1 MIELEDLGDNL
12 RLYKGDC
19 RRLIASLPDNSVDA
33 VVTDP
38 PYEIGFMN
46 RGFDRTGI
54 AFDVDLWRGIL
65 RVLKPGGHVAAFA
78 ASRTYHR
85 LAGAIED
92 AGFEIRDQ
100 IDWVYASG
108 MPHGSDAAILI
119 DRERREDLES
129 TRRVCRFIRAAMD
142 AKGLASKDLASAF
155 DCNPR
160 LIDHWAARDTDS
172 QPSLPSV
179 AQWSRLKTLLDLDDA
194 MDGEVERLNV
204 RKGQPSD
211 TFKQLPVIGEHASET
226 GGVPGERF
234 QAHDNLIREPS
245 DTAKPFKGWYS
256 QLKPAHEP
264 ICLARKPLDG
274 NLAHNLLGHGTGALH
289 IDACRV
295 PFRNTA
301 DEAES
306 KGKNQ
311 HGRFGSGPRDNHVYG
326 ADKANRTDYTAAA
339 RFTPNMLFDQ
349 STAKELDRQSGVTVS
364 RKGKPRASTKPGDG
378 WGMTHTGAEYDDM
391 GGASR
396 FYPVFRYCPK
406 ASSAE
411 RPKVDGILHPTVKPV
426 ELMRWL
432 VRLVTPADGLV
443 LEPFAGSGTT
453 LEACLLEHMQCTAS
467 ELDSDYIKLI
477 HARLSKPIQ
486 NELF

>member
-19 RRLIASLPDNSVDA
+19 RDLIAMLPDSSVDA

-54 AFDVDLWRGIL
+54 AFDVDLWRDIL
-65 RVLKPGGHVAAFA
+65 RVLKSGGHVAAFG
-78 ASRTYHR
+78 ASRMYHR
-85 LAGAIED
+85 LACAIED

-108 MPHGSDAAILI
+108 MPHGSDASLLV
-119 DRERREDLES
+119 DRELGAKRTEIVGHYHAGCGYSNKKGCGNSTSNGGTPVTDAEVKAPATPES
-129 TRRVCRFIRAAMD
+129 KA
-142 AKGLASKDLASAF
+142 
-155 DCNPR
+155 
-160 LIDHWAARDTDS
+160 
-172 QPSLPSV
+172 
-179 AQWSRLKTLLDLDDA
+179 WS
-194 MDGEVERLNV
+194 
-204 RKGQPSD
+204 
-211 TFKQLPVIGEHASET
+211 
-226 GGVPGERF
+226 
-234 QAHDNLIREPS
+234 
-245 DTAKPFKGWYS
+245 GWYS

-274 NLAHNLLGHGTGALH
+274 TLAHNLLEHGTGALH

-301 DEAES
+301 DGTES
-306 KGKNQ
+306 KNKNR
-311 HGRFGSGPRDNHVYG
+311 HADFNSGPRDNRIYG

-406 ASSAE
+406 ASPSE

>member
-19 RRLIASLPDNSVDA
+19 RRLIASLPDNSVDS

-46 RGFDRTGI
+46 RSFDSTGI
-54 AFDVDLWRGIL
+54 AFDVDLWCGIL
-65 RVLKPGGHVAAFA
+65 RVLKPGGHVAAFG
-78 ASRTYHR
+78 ASRMYHR
-85 LAGAIED
+85 LACAIED

-108 MPHGSDAAILI
+108 MPHGSDASLLV
-119 DRERREDLES
+119 DRERGAKRTEIVGHYHAGCGYSNKKGWGNSTSNGGTPVTDAEVKAPATPES
-129 TRRVCRFIRAAMD
+129 KA
-142 AKGLASKDLASAF
+142 
-155 DCNPR
+155 
-160 LIDHWAARDTDS
+160 
-172 QPSLPSV
+172 
-179 AQWSRLKTLLDLDDA
+179 WS
-194 MDGEVERLNV
+194 
-204 RKGQPSD
+204 
-211 TFKQLPVIGEHASET
+211 
-226 GGVPGERF
+226 
-234 QAHDNLIREPS
+234 
-245 DTAKPFKGWYS
+245 GWYS

-274 NLAHNLLGHGTGALH
+274 TLAHNLLEYGTGALH
-289 IDACRV
+289 IDSCRV

-326 ADKANRTDYTAAA
+326 ADNADRTDYKADA
-339 RFTPNMLFDQ
+339 RFAPNMLFDQ

-364 RKGKPRASTKPGDG
+364 RKGKPRTSAKPGDG

-406 ASSAE
+406 ASPSE

>member
-1 MIELEDLGDNL
+1 MINLEDLGDNL

-19 RRLIASLPDNSVDA
+19 RRLIASLPDNSVDS

-46 RGFDRTGI
+46 RSFDATGI
-54 AFDVDLWRGIL
+54 AFDVDLWKDIL
-65 RVLKPGGHVAAFA
+65 RVLKPGGHVAAFG
-78 ASRTYHR
+78 ASRMYHR
-85 LAGAIED
+85 LACAIED

-100 IDWVYASG
+100 IDWAYASG
-108 MPHGSDAAILI
+108 MPHGSDASLLV
-119 DRERREDLES
+119 DRELGAKRTEIVGHYHAGCGYSNKKGWGNSTSNGGTPVTDAEVKAPATPES
-129 TRRVCRFIRAAMD
+129 KA
-142 AKGLASKDLASAF
+142 
-155 DCNPR
+155 
-160 LIDHWAARDTDS
+160 
-172 QPSLPSV
+172 
-179 AQWSRLKTLLDLDDA
+179 WS
-194 MDGEVERLNV
+194 
-204 RKGQPSD
+204 
-211 TFKQLPVIGEHASET
+211 
-226 GGVPGERF
+226 
-234 QAHDNLIREPS
+234 
-245 DTAKPFKGWYS
+245 GWYS

-274 NLAHNLLGHGTGALH
+274 TLAHNLLGHGTGALH
-289 IDACRV
+289 IDACRI

-301 DEAES
+301 DETES
-306 KGKNQ
+306 KNKNA
-311 HGRFGSGPRDNHVYG
+311 HARFGSGPRDNHIYG
-326 ADKANRTDYTAAA
+326 ADTADRTDYKAEA
-339 RFTPNMLFDQ
+339 RFTPNMIFDQ
-349 STAKELDRQSGVTVS
+349 ITAAELDRQSGVTVS

-406 ASSAE
+406 ASPSE

>member
-19 RRLIASLPDNSVDA
+19 RRLIASLTDNSVDA

-38 PYEIGFMN
+38 PYEINFMN
-46 RGFDRTGI
+46 RVFDRTGI
-54 AFDVDLWRGIL
+54 AFNVALWADIL

-85 LAGAIED
+85 LACAIED

-108 MPHGSDAAILI
+108 MPHGSDASLLM
-119 DRERREDLES
+119 DRELG
-129 TRRVCRFIRAAMD
+129 T
-142 AKGLASKDLASAF
+142 KGRGAGTANGQAEQ
-155 DCNPR
+155 
-160 LIDHWAARDTDS
+160 WA
-172 QPSLPSV
+172 
-179 AQWSRLKTLLDLDDA
+179 
-194 MDGEVERLNV
+194 
-204 RKGQPSD
+204 
-211 TFKQLPVIGEHASET
+211 
-226 GGVPGERF
+226 
-234 QAHDNLIREPS
+234 
-245 DTAKPFKGWYS
+245 GWYS

-274 NLAHNLLGHGTGALH
+274 NLAHNLLEHGTGALH
-289 IDACRV
+289 VDSCRV
-295 PFRNTA
+295 PFRNAA

-306 KGKNQ
+306 KNKNR
-311 HGRFGSGPRDNHVYG
+311 HADFGSGPRDNHVYG
-326 ADKANRTDYTAAA
+326 ADSANRTDYKADA
-339 RFTPNMLFDQ
+339 RFAPNMLFDQ
-349 STAKELDRQSGVTVS
+349 TMAGELDRQSGVTVS
-364 RKGKPRASTKPGDG
+364 RKGEPRASARPGAG
-378 WGMTHTGAEYDDM
+378 WGMTRTGAEYDDM

-396 FYPVFRYCPK
+396 FYPVFEYCPK
-406 ASSAE
+406 APSAE

-426 ELMRWL
+426 ALMRWL
-432 VRLVTPADGLV
+432 VRLITPTGGLV

-467 ELDSDYIKLI
+467 ELDPDYIKLI

>member
-1 MIELEDLGDNL
+1 MTDIIEFDHGI
-12 RLYKGDC
+12 RLSHGDC
-19 RRLIASLPDNSVDA
+19 RDMLAGLPEGCADA
-33 VVTDP
+33 CVTDP
-38 PYEIGFMN
+38 PYEINFMN
-46 RGFDRTGI
+46 RAFDRTGI
-54 AFDVDLWRGIL
+54 AFDPEFWRL
-65 RVLKPGGHVAAFA
+65 VYRALKPGGHVLAFS

-85 LAGAIED
+85 MACAVED

-100 IDWVYASG
+100 IYWVYASG
-108 MPHGSDAAILI
+108 MPHGSDATLMI
-119 DRERREDLES
+119 DRERREDVEP
-129 TRRVCRFIRAAMD
+129 TR
-142 AKGLASKDLASAF
+142 
-155 DCNPR
+155 
-160 LIDHWAARDTDS
+160 
-172 QPSLPSV
+172 
-179 AQWSRLKTLLDLDDA
+179 
-194 MDGEVERLNV
+194 
-204 RKGQPSD
+204 
-211 TFKQLPVIGEHASET
+211 SE
-226 GGVPGERF
+226 
-234 QAHDNLIREPS
+234 
-245 DTAKPFKGWYS
+245 TAKPFKGWYS

-274 NLAHNLLGHGTGALH
+274 NLAHNLLEYGTGALH

-311 HGRFGSGPRDNHVYG
+311 HGRFGSGPKDNHVYG
-326 ADKANRTDYTAAA
+326 ADKANRTDYTAEA

-349 STAKELDRQSGVTVS
+349 SAAKELDRQSGVTVS

-396 FYPVFRYCPK
+396 FYPVFRYCSK
-406 ASSAE
+406 ASPSE

-432 VRLVTPADGLV
+432 VRLITPEGGLV

-467 ELDSDYIKLI
+467 ELDPDYIKLI

>member
-19 RRLIASLPDNSVDA
+19 RRLISSLPDASVDA

-38 PYEIGFMN
+38 PYEINFMN
-46 RGFDRTGI
+46 RAFDSTGI
-54 AFDVDLWRGIL
+54 AFNVDLWRDIL
-65 RVLKPGGHVAAFA
+65 RVLKPGGHVAAFG

-85 LAGAIED
+85 LACAIED

-108 MPHGSDAAILI
+108 MPHGSDASLLV
-119 DRERREDLES
+119 DRELGAKRTEVVEHA
-129 TRRVCRFIRAAMD
+129 TRHGTGWSNT
-142 AKGLASKDLASAF
+142 KGLGVSTANGGEAKSEWDALAPAT
-155 DCNPR
+155 PEAEQ
-160 LIDHWAARDTDS
+160 WA
-172 QPSLPSV
+172 
-179 AQWSRLKTLLDLDDA
+179 
-194 MDGEVERLNV
+194 
-204 RKGQPSD
+204 
-211 TFKQLPVIGEHASET
+211 
-226 GGVPGERF
+226 
-234 QAHDNLIREPS
+234 
-245 DTAKPFKGWYS
+245 GWYS

-274 NLAHNLLGHGTGALH
+274 TLARNLLEHGTGALH

-301 DEAES
+301 DETES
-306 KGKNQ
+306 KNKNQ

-326 ADKANRTDYTAAA
+326 EDKANRNDYKAEA

-349 STAKELDRQSGVTVS
+349 TIAEELDQQSGITIS

-378 WGMTHTGAEYDDM
+378 WGMTRTGAEYDDM

-396 FYPVFRYCPK
+396 FYPVFKYCPK

-432 VRLVTPADGLV
+432 IRLITPTGGLV

>member
-1 MIELEDLGDNL
+1 MRWDDGRI
-12 RLYKGDC
+12 RLMPGDC
-19 RRLIASLPDNSVDA
+19 RDLIAMLPDNSVDS

-46 RGFDRTGI
+46 LGFDSTGI
-54 AFDVDLWRGIL
+54 AFDVILWKDIL

-85 LAGAIED
+85 LACAIED

-108 MPHGSDAAILI
+108 MPHGSDARLLV
-119 DRERREDLES
+119 DRELGAERTHVAGKGHAGAGYSDTNGFGGSS
-129 TRRVCRFIRAAMD
+129 TANGGKAKSEWD
-142 AKGLASKDLASAF
+142 APATEQGE
-155 DCNPR
+155 
-160 LIDHWAARDTDS
+160 
-172 QPSLPSV
+172 
-179 AQWSRLKTLLDLDDA
+179 QWS
-194 MDGEVERLNV
+194 
-204 RKGQPSD
+204 
-211 TFKQLPVIGEHASET
+211 
-226 GGVPGERF
+226 
-234 QAHDNLIREPS
+234 
-245 DTAKPFKGWYS
+245 GWYS

-274 NLAHNLLGHGTGALH
+274 TLAHNLLGHGTGALH

-326 ADKANRTDYTAAA
+326 ADKADRTDYTAEA
-339 RFTPNMLFDQ
+339 RFTPNMLFDR

-364 RKGKPRASTKPGDG
+364 RKGRPRASAKPGDG
-378 WGMTHTGAEYDDM
+378 WGMTHTGAEYDDA

-406 ASSAE
+406 AGPGGEADRGRDPPS
-411 RPKVDGILHPTVKPV
+411 DGETGGTDALAGASGHAAGRARVGAVRRQRRHVGGVPDRGRALRGGGDGFGLRAAHSPPDGEADEPV
-426 ELMRWL
+426 
-432 VRLVTPADGLV
+432 AV
-443 LEPFAGSGTT
+443 LTSPGTH
-453 LEACLLEHMQCTAS
+453 AC
-467 ELDSDYIKLI
+467 
-477 HARLSKPIQ
+477 RRR
-486 NELF
+486 

>member
-1 MIELEDLGDNL
+1 MIELEDLGDDL

-108 MPHGSDAAILI
+108 MPHGSDASLLV
-119 DRERREDLES
+119 DRELGAERIKVVGHGLRHGTGYSDVKGWGSS
-129 TRRVCRFIRAAMD
+129 TANGGK
-142 AKGLASKDLASAF
+142 AKSEWDVLAPATEQAE
-155 DCNPR
+155 R
-160 LIDHWAARDTDS
+160 
-172 QPSLPSV
+172 
-179 AQWSRLKTLLDLDDA
+179 WS
-194 MDGEVERLNV
+194 
-204 RKGQPSD
+204 
-211 TFKQLPVIGEHASET
+211 
-226 GGVPGERF
+226 
-234 QAHDNLIREPS
+234 
-245 DTAKPFKGWYS
+245 GWYS

-274 NLAHNLLGHGTGALH
+274 NLARNLLEYGTGALH

-295 PFRNTA
+295 RSATWRTRRSRRARTSMDGSAP
-301 DEAES
+301 
-306 KGKNQ
+306 
-311 HGRFGSGPRDNHVYG
+311 GRATTMYTVRTRRIAPTTRPKPVSRRTCCSTNPRQ
-326 ADKANRTDYTAAA
+326 A
-339 RFTPNMLFDQ
+339 
-349 STAKELDRQSGVTVS
+349 LDRQSGVTVS

-396 FYPVFRYCPK
+396 FYPVFRYCSK
-406 ASSAE
+406 ASPSE

-432 VRLVTPADGLV
+432 VRLITPEGGLV

-467 ELDSDYIKLI
+467 ELDPDYIKLI

>member
-1 MIELEDLGDNL
+1 MIELEDLGDDL

-19 RRLIASLPDNSVDA
+19 RRLIASLPDNSVDS

-108 MPHGSDAAILI
+108 MPHGSDASLLV
-119 DRERREDLES
+119 DRELGAERIKVVGHGLRHGTGYSDVKGWGSS
-129 TRRVCRFIRAAMD
+129 TANGGK
-142 AKGLASKDLASAF
+142 AKSEWDVLAPATEQAE
-155 DCNPR
+155 R
-160 LIDHWAARDTDS
+160 
-172 QPSLPSV
+172 
-179 AQWSRLKTLLDLDDA
+179 WS
-194 MDGEVERLNV
+194 
-204 RKGQPSD
+204 
-211 TFKQLPVIGEHASET
+211 
-226 GGVPGERF
+226 
-234 QAHDNLIREPS
+234 
-245 DTAKPFKGWYS
+245 GWYS

-274 NLAHNLLGHGTGALH
+274 NLARNLLEYGTGALH

-295 PFRNTA
+295 PFRNMA

-349 STAKELDRQSGVTVS
+349 SAAKALDRQSGVTVS

-406 ASSAE
+406 ASPSE

-467 ELDSDYIKLI
+467 ELDPDYIKLI

>member
-19 RRLIASLPDNSVDA
+19 RRLIASLPDNSVDS

-46 RGFDRTGI
+46 RSFDSTGI
-54 AFDVDLWRGIL
+54 AFDVDLWKDIL
-65 RVLKPGGHVAAFA
+65 RVLKPGGHVAAFG

-85 LAGAIED
+85 LACAIED

-108 MPHGSDAAILI
+108 MPHGSDATLMI
-119 DRERREDLES
+119 DRERREDVEP
-129 TRRVCRFIRAAMD
+129 TR
-142 AKGLASKDLASAF
+142 
-155 DCNPR
+155 
-160 LIDHWAARDTDS
+160 
-172 QPSLPSV
+172 
-179 AQWSRLKTLLDLDDA
+179 
-194 MDGEVERLNV
+194 
-204 RKGQPSD
+204 
-211 TFKQLPVIGEHASET
+211 SE
-226 GGVPGERF
+226 
-234 QAHDNLIREPS
+234 
-245 DTAKPFKGWYS
+245 TAKPFKGWYS

-364 RKGKPRASTKPGDG
+364 RKGRPRASTKPGDG
-378 WGMTHTGAEYDDM
+378 WSMTHTGANMTIWAARVD
-391 GGASR
+391 STR
-396 FYPVFRYCPK
+396 FSGIVRKPHRLNGRK
-406 ASSAE
+406 STASSIRQSNRSNSCAGLSVSSPRRMVSCWSRSPE
-411 RPKVDGILHPTVKPV
+411 AAPHWKHVCSNTCNARQANSIPTI
-426 ELMRWL
+426 
-432 VRLVTPADGLV
+432 
-443 LEPFAGSGTT
+443 S
-453 LEACLLEHMQCTAS
+453 S
-467 ELDSDYIKLI
+467 
-477 HARLSKPIQ
+477 
-486 NELF
+486 

>member
-38 PYEIGFMN
+38 PYEINFMN
-46 RGFDRTGI
+46 RVFDRTGI
-54 AFDVDLWRGIL
+54 AFNVALWADIL
-65 RVLKPGGHVAAFA
+65 RVLKPGGGHVAAFA

-85 LAGAIED
+85 LACAIED

-108 MPHGSDAAILI
+108 MPHGSDASLLV
-119 DRERREDLES
+119 DRELG
-129 TRRVCRFIRAAMD
+129 T
-142 AKGLASKDLASAF
+142 KGRGAGTANGQAEQ
-155 DCNPR
+155 
-160 LIDHWAARDTDS
+160 WA
-172 QPSLPSV
+172 
-179 AQWSRLKTLLDLDDA
+179 
-194 MDGEVERLNV
+194 
-204 RKGQPSD
+204 
-211 TFKQLPVIGEHASET
+211 
-226 GGVPGERF
+226 
-234 QAHDNLIREPS
+234 
-245 DTAKPFKGWYS
+245 GWYS

-274 NLAHNLLGHGTGALH
+274 NLAHNLLEHGTGALH
-289 IDACRV
+289 VDSCRV
-295 PFRNTA
+295 PFRNAA
-301 DEAES
+301 DELRS
-306 KGKNQ
+306 KDKNR
-311 HGRFGSGPRDNHVYG
+311 HADFGSGPRDNHVYG
-326 ADKANRTDYTAAA
+326 ANNANRTDYKADA
-339 RFTPNMLFDQ
+339 RFAPNMLFDQ
-349 STAKELDRQSGVTVS
+349 IMAGELDQQSGVTVS
-364 RKGKPRASTKPGDG
+364 RKGKPRTSAKSGDG

-396 FYPVFRYCPK
+396 FYPVFEYCPK
-406 ASSAE
+406 APSAE

-432 VRLVTPADGLV
+432 VRLITPTGGLV

-467 ELDSDYIKLI
+467 ELDPDYIKLI